1 MKPIFSKIRV
11 LGTAALALFLT
22 ASCSDILD
30 EQPRSSYDPTF
41 FKTEKGVE
49 GGVTS
54 MYAHLRYIY
63 GQAYYYNSCL
73 TGTDEATWG
82 WSADGNFKDAD
93 LSGVG
98 NLTATTCRS
107 DALWGTAFSN
117 INTANGVIENGAE
130 VRVNESLVSEAR
142 FFRAFDYFLL
152 VQTFGGVP
160 LDLGSGE
167 LKFNITPSRTSV
179 RNTVPEVYTKAI
191 FPDLLTAIEN
201 LPANP
206 RMTGGVTK
214 TVARLYLAKAY
225 LTYAWWLKNPNN
237 IPTYPECQRTDPD
250 GHDAAW
256 YFQQAYDVA
265 VTAIENPGPFG
276 LQESFW
282 MVNAGPNDRNMEIL
296 LYADHTQ
303 EDEYYNGG
311 SLSYGGGGAP
321 DNFAGWMMNWNYTD
335 ARSADNQAVINRIA
349 EQCYGRPW
357 TRMAPP
363 LGVFTKTFADKVN
376 DSRYDGTFTTVY
388 RGNWSTAGQNWE
400 SVTNANGMKV
410 KEREPIFS
418 FVFQDMDKID
428 YAGEG
433 SKSNL
438 GAGTLPGRAD
448 WVLGLDAVGR
458 YVYPGLWKLGPYRTD
473 NGSGAGQPNAG
484 STRPYNIAKFSE
496 LYLVAAEAA
505 VEGAATQAGKSA
517 RDLVN
522 VLRARAGRWTY
533 SNAEYK
539 EVDRDFSA
547 EMTAAT
553 PATIDINYI
562 LDERSREFYGEGY
575 RWFDLVRTQK
585 WNEYADSYVICGG
598 KGDHNPQTYSR
609 TIEAF
614 HYLRPI
620 PQGQLDGMEM
630 TEEEKTLIRI
640 RDTEIDF
647 LFFKSTRRFFLF
659 LMEEAAVFLWYGLLG
674 RLSSSHRI
682 YVFSLMSMWLPSN
695 KFTVSLR
702 WVSFIT

>member
-130 VRVNESLVSEAR
+130 VGVNESLVSEAR
-142 FFRAFDYFLL
+142 FFRAFDCFLL

-206 RMTGGVTK
+206 RVTGGVTK

-438 GAGTLPGRAD
+438 GAGTLPGRPD

-505 VEGAATQAGKSA
+505 VEGAATQAGKSV

-630 TEEEKTLIRI
+630 TEEEKDAYQNPGY
-640 RDTEIDF
+640 RD
-647 LFFKSTRRFFLF
+647 
-659 LMEEAAVFLWYGLLG
+659 
-674 RLSSSHRI
+674 
-682 YVFSLMSMWLPSN
+682 
-695 KFTVSLR
+695 
-702 WVSFIT
+702 

>member
-130 VRVNESLVSEAR
+130 VGVNESLVSEAR

-206 RMTGGVTK
+206 RVTGGVTK

-562 LDERSREFYGEGY
+562 LDERSREFYGAGY

-630 TEEEKTLIRI
+630 TEEEKDAYQNPGY
-640 RDTEIDF
+640 RD
-647 LFFKSTRRFFLF
+647 
-659 LMEEAAVFLWYGLLG
+659 
-674 RLSSSHRI
+674 
-682 YVFSLMSMWLPSN
+682 
-695 KFTVSLR
+695 
-702 WVSFIT
+702 

>member
-130 VRVNESLVSEAR
+130 VGVNESLVSEAR

-160 LDLGSGE
+160 LDLGSGK

-206 RMTGGVTK
+206 RVTGGVTK

-225 LTYAWWLKNPNN
+225 LTYAWWLKNPKN

-630 TEEEKTLIRI
+630 TEEEKDAYQNPGY
-640 RDTEIDF
+640 RD
-647 LFFKSTRRFFLF
+647 
-659 LMEEAAVFLWYGLLG
+659 
-674 RLSSSHRI
+674 
-682 YVFSLMSMWLPSN
+682 
-695 KFTVSLR
+695 
-702 WVSFIT
+702 

>member
-41 FKTEKGVE
+41 FKTENGVE

-130 VRVNESLVSEAR
+130 VGVNESLVSEAR

-206 RMTGGVTK
+206 RVTGGVTK

-630 TEEEKTLIRI
+630 TEEEKDAYQNPGY
-640 RDTEIDF
+640 RD
-647 LFFKSTRRFFLF
+647 
-659 LMEEAAVFLWYGLLG
+659 
-674 RLSSSHRI
+674 
-682 YVFSLMSMWLPSN
+682 
-695 KFTVSLR
+695 
-702 WVSFIT
+702 

>member
-130 VRVNESLVSEAR
+130 VGVNESLVSEAR

-206 RMTGGVTK
+206 RVTGGVTK

-237 IPTYPECQRTDPD
+237 IPTYPECQRTDPN

-614 HYLRPI
+614 PYLRPI

-630 TEEEKTLIRI
+630 TEEEKDAYQNPGY
-640 RDTEIDF
+640 RD
-647 LFFKSTRRFFLF
+647 
-659 LMEEAAVFLWYGLLG
+659 
-674 RLSSSHRI
+674 
-682 YVFSLMSMWLPSN
+682 
-695 KFTVSLR
+695 
-702 WVSFIT
+702 

>member
-130 VRVNESLVSEAR
+130 VGVNESLVSEAR

-206 RMTGGVTK
+206 RVTGGVTK

-237 IPTYPECQRTDPD
+237 IPTYPECQRTDPN

-321 DNFAGWMMNWNYTD
+321 DNFAGWMMNWNYTN

-438 GAGTLPGRAD
+438 GAGTLPGRPD

-505 VEGAATQAGKSA
+505 VEGAATQAGKSV

-630 TEEEKTLIRI
+630 TEEEKDAYQNPGY
-640 RDTEIDF
+640 RD
-647 LFFKSTRRFFLF
+647 
-659 LMEEAAVFLWYGLLG
+659 
-674 RLSSSHRI
+674 
-682 YVFSLMSMWLPSN
+682 
-695 KFTVSLR
+695 
-702 WVSFIT
+702 

>member
-130 VRVNESLVSEAR
+130 VGVNESLVSEAR

-206 RMTGGVTK
+206 RVTGGVTK

-225 LTYAWWLKNPNN
+225 LAYAWWLKNQNN

-562 LDERSREFYGEGY
+562 LDERRREFYGEGY

-630 TEEEKTLIRI
+630 TEEEKDAYQNPGY
-640 RDTEIDF
+640 RD
-647 LFFKSTRRFFLF
+647 
-659 LMEEAAVFLWYGLLG
+659 
-674 RLSSSHRI
+674 
-682 YVFSLMSMWLPSN
+682 
-695 KFTVSLR
+695 
-702 WVSFIT
+702 

>member
-117 INTANGVIENGAE
+117 INTANGVIENAAE
-130 VRVNESLVSEAR
+130 VGVNESLVSEAR

-160 LDLGSGE
+160 LDMGAGE

-206 RMTGGVTK
+206 RVTGGVTK

-265 VTAIENPGPFG
+265 VAAIENPGPFG

-303 EDEYYNGG
+303 ENEFYNGG
-311 SLSYGGGGAP
+311 SLSYGSGGAP

-505 VEGAATQAGKSA
+505 VEGAAAQAGKSA

-539 EVDRDFSA
+539 NVDRDFSA

-598 KGDHNPQTYSR
+598 KGDHNPQTYNR

-614 HYLRPI
+614 HYLRP
-620 PQGQLDGMEM
+620 
-630 TEEEKTLIRI
+630 
-640 RDTEIDF
+640 
-647 LFFKSTRRFFLF
+647 
-659 LMEEAAVFLWYGLLG
+659 
-674 RLSSSHRI
+674 
-682 YVFSLMSMWLPSN
+682 
-695 KFTVSLR
+695 
-702 WVSFIT
+702 